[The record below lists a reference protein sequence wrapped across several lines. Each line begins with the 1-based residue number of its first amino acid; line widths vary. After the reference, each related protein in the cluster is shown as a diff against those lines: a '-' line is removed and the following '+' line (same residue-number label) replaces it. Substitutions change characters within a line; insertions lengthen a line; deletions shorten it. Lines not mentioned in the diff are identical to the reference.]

1 MANAFKNTTLITKI
15 ITKWFMNNLVLAEKV
30 DRQLDEKNIFAAKV
44 GSTAYVRR
52 PVEFRTTDGAE
63 VTEGDISDIEEATV
77 PITLDTHK
85 KIVWAITSTQK
96 TLNVEEITERYIK
109 PTTKKL
115 AQAVEDKIAGEYAN
129 IPNFEGTAGTT
140 PSTFL
145 NIGGVKRKLM
155 ELGVPNDTECCAFW
169 SPNAKLNLSDG
180 LKGVFPQK
188 IATKAIEMAS
198 FGYYTGLQN
207 YECQSLKLHTVG
219 VNTGTP
225 LVKGAS
231 QNVTYLASKDTIS
244 QSLITD
250 GWTASQTGI
259 LKAGDVFTIADVYS
273 VNRDT
278 YVSTGQLQDFVVL
291 ADANS
296 DASGN
301 ATFTIRPPIISD
313 STSPYQTVDSAP
325 ANDAALTVKTGTGG
339 TAYRQNLAFHKNA
352 ITLAFAR
359 LDTPDPDEGAKAFRV
374 DYKGISIRGI
384 YQYNAILDRTLYR
397 WDILFGTKAQ
407 NPSFACR
414 ITE

>member
-1 MANAFKNTTLITKI
+1 MANAFKNTTLVTKI

-30 DRQLDEKNIFAAKV
+30 DRQLDEKNVFAAKV
-44 GSTAYVRR
+44 GATAYVRR
-52 PVEFRTTDGAE
+52 PVEFRTTTGAE

-77 PITLDTHK
+77 PIELDTHK

-96 TLNVEEITERYIK
+96 TLNVEEISERYIK

-115 AQAVEDKIAGEYAN
+115 AQAVEDKIAAEYAN
-129 IPNFEGTAGTT
+129 IPNFEGTPGTT

-155 ELGVPNDTECCAFW
+155 ELGVPNDTECCGFW

-188 IATKAIEMAS
+188 IATKAIEQAS
-198 FGYYTGLQN
+198 FGYYTGLDN

-231 QNVTYLASKDTIS
+231 QNTTYALSKDTIS

-359 LDTPDPDEGAKAFRV
+359 LDIPDPDEGAKAFRI

-384 YQYNAILDRTLYR
+384 YQYNAILDRT
-397 WDILFGTKAQ
+397 
-407 NPSFACR
+407 
-414 ITE
+414 